1 MSEIWIEISTIL
13 FCDTC
18 ITFEIIIFQI
28 PFSNI
33 FQSIQISFLWLLDNK
48 ILLLFVFVDSSI
60 NIIKKVSSIR
70 YIWRYF
76 CPFTLVGYKSI
87 IHISFS
93 IFSTHVTRIPS
104 VNFSITLWNFCY
116 SLRSL
121 SYLPRLEHCYSCKLR
136 KPLTNL
142 PFTFCIPNEDIC
154 ITLLTNFIIC
164 FYRQQNF
171 AIDRYFKPF
180 LNLQKEVNVNSSF
193 EALYLKGVKL
203 DRWILFMKS
212 LLHTK

>member
-1 MSEIWIEISTIL
+1 MYWKNYCMS
-13 FCDTC
+13 
-18 ITFEIIIFQI
+18 
-28 PFSNI
+28 
-33 FQSIQISFLWLLDNK
+33 SF
-48 ILLLFVFVDSSI
+48 
-60 NIIKKVSSIR
+60 VSSKSSR
-70 YIWRYF
+70 YNFADEDIF
-76 CPFTLVGYKSI
+76 CPYTFTEFRGI
-87 IHISFS
+87 IHISFFIS
-93 IFSTHVTRIPS
+93 NTHATRIPS

-154 ITLLTNFIIC
+154 ITLLKNFIIC

-212 LLHTK
+212 LLHIEITTLIYNSRFKNVTKLLKLFDGKVLYLDI

>member
-1 MSEIWIEISTIL
+1 MNRN
-13 FCDTC
+13 FD
-18 ITFEIIIFQI
+18 
-28 PFSNI
+28 
-33 FQSIQISFLWLLDNK
+33 QSIQISFLWLLDNK

-104 VNFSITLWNFCY
+104 VNFSITLWNFCH

-121 SYLPRLEHCYSCKLR
+121 IYLPCLKHCYSCKLQS
-136 KPLTNL
+136 PLTNL
-142 PFTFCIPNEDIC
+142 PFTFCILNEDMY
-154 ITLLTNFIIC
+154 ITHLKIYPVFFIKTHISHRYLI
-164 FYRQQNF
+164 FY
-171 AIDRYFKPF
+171 IVMY
-180 LNLQKEVNVNSSF
+180 NSIHDVLISN
-193 EALYLKGVKL
+193 K
-203 DRWILFMKS
+203 
-212 LLHTK
+212 